1 VKSDNWLHLFS
12 LTSITEEKS
21 WRPILLVMLQSIIR
35 NLAHTKLASYLQAN
49 DFASLSGL
57 CEAFDKAS
65 SYQSTASDCLGIEF
79 HHSDSVLDAFF
90 YGKADV
96 LKSKIFYCPDWIEKH
111 FSFVEADL
119 GLHHFPDGHYFELD
133 KVGNS
138 YMLAGMFQAYNPSP
152 DAKSNIENII
162 NYLRAIEFVVEDNPR
177 IRSNLEFLQTTFG
190 CPYQIGLMSGRGKIV
205 KLVTDLS
212 SETSVKPHKD
222 QILKFIEECLAH
234 QSDGFNASIR
244 QISELITV
252 AVEKCKTKISL
263 DYNISE
269 ECFCP
274 RLGIEL
280 APRGSTRFQDCN
292 IIQQFFRHIKDD
304 VSSIKS
310 FNELHGD
317 LPFGIKLID
326 LHHNIIVCYATH
338 IKLTLSRGKIALKT
352 YLAVQASKNSG
363 PRINGIKYLT

>member
-1 VKSDNWLHLFS
+1 
-12 LTSITEEKS
+12 
-21 WRPILLVMLQSIIR
+21 MLQSIIR
-35 NLAHTKLASYLQAN
+35 NLAYTKIASYLQAN

-57 CEAFDKAS
+57 CEAFDQAS
-65 SYQSTASDCLGIEF
+65 SYQSTTSDCLGIEF

-96 LKSKIFYCPDWIEKH
+96 LKSKSFYCPDWIDKH
-111 FSFVEADL
+111 FSFVETDL
-119 GLHHFPDGHYFELD
+119 GPHHFPDGHYFELD

-138 YMLAGMFQAYNPSP
+138 YVLAGMFQAYNPSP
-152 DAKSNIENII
+152 DAKSNIDNII
-162 NYLRAIEFVVEDNPR
+162 NYLRAIEFVVENPR

-212 SETSVKPHKD
+212 SETSVKPDKD
-222 QILKFIEECLAH
+222 QILKFIDECLAH
-234 QSDGFNASIR
+234 QSDGFTASIR

-252 AVEKCKTKISL
+252 AAEKCKTKISL

-269 ECFCP
+269 ECFYP

-280 APRGSTRFQDCN
+280 APRESTRFQDCK
-292 IIQQFFRHIKDD
+292 IIQEFLCHIKDD
-304 VSSIKS
+304 CSSIIS
-310 FNELHGD
+310 FNELHSK

-326 LHHNIIVCYATH
+326 LHHNIIVCYPTH
-338 IKLTLSRGKIALKT
+338 IKLTLSCDKIELKS
-352 YLAVQASKNSG
+352 YLSVQASKNSA
-363 PRINGIKYLT
+363 PRINGIKYLS